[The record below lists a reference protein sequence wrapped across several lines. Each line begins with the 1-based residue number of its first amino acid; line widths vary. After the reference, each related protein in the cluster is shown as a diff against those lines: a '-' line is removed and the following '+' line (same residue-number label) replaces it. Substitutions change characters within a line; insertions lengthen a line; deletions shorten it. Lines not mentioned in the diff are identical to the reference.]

1 MSRFWKTVTQ
11 WLVALLLGAFLFQAL
26 AASASELCR
35 LQCQK
40 DWKANVASIGL
51 SEGNATDQWSLFST
65 PCPDLPV
72 GGGSAPADSNACNE
86 CGMCALNPVFAVQ
99 QVHSPMDV
107 KHPPRPLIEPLP
119 VQAWLND
126 RLFKPPRV

>member
-11 WLVALLLGAFLFQAL
+11 WLVALLLGTFLFQSL

-40 DWKANVASIGL
+40 DWKANVASIGD
-51 SEGNATDQWSLFST
+51 SQGEPTEQWSPSST

-72 GGGSAPADSNACNE
+72 GNDSAPAETNACNE
-86 CGMCALNPVFAVQ
+86 CGMCALSSVYAMY
-99 QVHSPMDV
+99 QVHAQVVM
-107 KHPPRPLIEPLP
+107 KHPPQSFLEPMQ

-126 RLFKPPRV
+126 RLFKPPRA

>member
-26 AASASELCR
+26 AASASELCP

-40 DWKANVASIGL
+40 DWKANAASIGDSL
-51 SEGNATDQWSLFST
+51 SEPVDQWSSFST
-65 PCPDLPV
+65 PCPDVPA
-72 GGGSAPADSNACNE
+72 GNNSASAEDNACNA

-99 QVHSPMDV
+99 QVHTQMGA
-107 KHPPRPLIEPLP
+107 KHLPRPWIEPLQ
-119 VQAWLND
+119 VHAWLND
-126 RLFKPPRV
+126 GLFKPPRV

>member
-40 DWKANVASIGL
+40 DWKTNAASIGVFQG
-51 SEGNATDQWSLFST
+51 EPTDQWSSFST
-65 PCPDLPV
+65 PCPDLSV
-72 GGGSAPADSNACNE
+72 GNDSVPADSNACNE

-99 QVHSPMDV
+99 QVHAQMVV
-107 KHPPRPLIEPLP
+107 KHPPQSFLEPP
-119 VQAWLND
+119 QVQAWLND